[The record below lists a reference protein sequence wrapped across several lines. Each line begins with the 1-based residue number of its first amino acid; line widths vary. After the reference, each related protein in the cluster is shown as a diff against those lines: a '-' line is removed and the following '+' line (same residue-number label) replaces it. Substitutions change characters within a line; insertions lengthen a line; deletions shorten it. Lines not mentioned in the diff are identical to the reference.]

1 MNSEEIRRIM
11 KENNIQDLRSLL
23 SYLGFPDIEYQVYW
37 VISVIETGEYYYVP
51 DIEYFCSSTYEDDLG
66 YVELDEFEKDYY
78 KVELSTDDEIVYNDE
93 EKVLYH
99 FVIKD
104 LEPNEVHMEELDLEY
119 DEYYTFKQILDLTR
133 NTKQLDDENGS
144 DADFDTHA
152 NDVANGY
159 GYYDEA
165 GNYISYGPNAI

>member
-1 MNSEEIRRIM
+1 MNRKEIRKIM
-11 KENNIQDLRSLL
+11 QDNNIENLRELLKFFGNPDL
-23 SYLGFPDIEYQVYW
+23 EYQVYW
-37 VISVIETGEYYYVP
+37 FVRVIETDEYYYVP
-51 DIEYFCSSTYEDDLG
+51 DNEYFCSSTYEDDLG
-66 YVELDEFEKDYY
+66 YVELDEFENDYY
-78 KVELSTDDEIVYNDE
+78 EVELSTYDEIVYNDE

-104 LEPNEVHMEELDLEY
+104 LEPDEVHMEELNLEY
-119 DEYYTFKQILDLTR
+119 DEYYTFEQILDLTR
-133 NTKQLDDENGS
+133 NTKKLDDDNGS

-159 GYYDEA
+159 GYYDED